1 MLYQKIIERMN
12 DEGVEYLVAG
22 GIAVNLYGFIRATM
36 DLDVL
41 MLLDDVNTG
50 KFIKIVKELG
60 YHPGVP
66 VAIDDLSDP
75 VKRLEWI
82 SKKNMKVFSV
92 YNPENSMEHVDIL
105 LEDNIGFRQAYS
117 RREIIKTGNLTIS
130 LVNIDDLIRLK
141 EIAGRERDKND
152 IRALRKI
159 KEMRDE
165 N

>member
-1 MLYQKIIERMN
+1 MN
-12 DEGVEYLVAG
+12 DEGVEYLVTG

-36 DLDVL
+36 DLDLL

-60 YHPGVP
+60 YQPGIP

-75 VKRLEWI
+75 VKRMEWI

-105 LEDNIGFRQAYS
+105 LEDNIGFRQAYA
-117 RREIIKTGNLTIS
+117 RREIIKTGNLTIN

-152 IRALRKI
+152 VRALRKI
-159 KEMRDE
+159 KELRDE
-165 N
+165 K

>member
-1 MLYQKIIERMN
+1 MLYQKIIEKMN

-41 MLLDDVNTG
+41 LLLDDLNTG

-60 YHPGVP
+60 YQPVIP

-75 VKRLEWI
+75 VKRKEWI

-105 LEDNIGFRQAYS
+105 LEDNIGFRQAYA
-117 RREIIKTGNLTIS
+117 RREIIKTGNLRIN
-130 LVNIDDLIRLK
+130 LINIDDLIRLK
-141 EIAGRERDKND
+141 EISGRERDKND
-152 IRALRKI
+152 VRALRKI
-159 KEMRDE
+159 KELRDE
-165 N
+165 K